1 MKAAL
6 KNGVDKGTL
15 VQVKSSYKI
24 SADAKKKDA
33 KPKKAVVKKAAAPKK
48 KVCRWSCCIPCRI
61 RIISLMTTPRQPLL
75 LKRTTSDGHEE
86 GKNF

>member
-48 KVCRWSCCIPCRI
+48 KVSR
-61 RIISLMTTPRQPLL
+61 
-75 LKRTTSDGHEE
+75 
-86 GKNF
+86 